1 MVMVLTS
8 LRLLSSFLFLFL
20 CHFIL
25 LLPTTSLAV
34 GSYYLVVTTQFICF
48 VGNHTVAAV
57 KIDENF
63 AKLKG
68 SLQPVLDSIHEPKRA
83 GTMRVGVADV
93 KLTFYLG
100 GDYKVYNQSKFN
112 IMCYAYCIVLGHVN
126 GFECC

>member
-1 MVMVLTS
+1 MVLTS